1 MKTKKTWTT
10 LALVAVFAL
19 TVAAVGVSNNAL
31 ACDKKAK
38 AESASAAKAGS
49 CAKSAKTAS
58 ASTCTKSA
66 KTASAS
72 TCTKSAKTASASAC
86 TKSAKTASAS
96 ACTKSAKSASASMCG
111 KSAKTAAHC
120 CAGENAVAGYTK
132 AGADRACCNA
142 AKADKLAAELK
153 TIVDEV
159 PHMERYRMVVAG
171 SMECGHCTYDATASC
186 QPLLKTTDGKVYPLL
201 RNGLVKR
208 MHKSDAKSFEV
219 STNVRLINGVKYLE
233 VKSYKSL

>member
-1 MKTKKTWTT
+1 
-10 LALVAVFAL
+10 
-19 TVAAVGVSNNAL
+19 
-31 ACDKKAK
+31 
-38 AESASAAKAGS
+38 
-49 CAKSAKTAS
+49 
-58 ASTCTKSA
+58 
-66 KTASAS
+66 
-72 TCTKSAKTASASAC
+72 
-86 TKSAKTASAS
+86 
-96 ACTKSAKSASASMCG
+96 MCG
-111 KSAKTAAHC
+111 KSAKTAANC

-159 PHMERYRMVVAG
+159 PHMERHRVVVAG
-171 SMECGHCTYDATASC
+171 SMECGHCTYDATGSC

-201 RNGLVKR
+201 KNGLVKR

-219 STNVRLINGVKYLE
+219 SSNVRLINGVKYLE

>member
-1 MKTKKTWTT
+1 MRTKKTWTT
-10 LALVAVFAL
+10 LALVAIFAL
-19 TVAAVGVSNNAL
+19 TVAAVGVSSNAL

-38 AESASAAKAGS
+38 AQSASADKAGC

-58 ASTCTKSA
+58 ASACA
-66 KTASAS
+66 
-72 TCTKSAKTASASAC
+72 KSAKTASASAC
-86 TKSAKTASAS
+86 TKSAKT
-96 ACTKSAKSASASMCG
+96 ASASMCG

-132 AGADRACCNA
+132 AGADKACCNA

-159 PHMERYRMVVAG
+159 PHMERHRVVVAG